1 MSAFKDMLIDIQES
15 IERGTLS
22 YQEIANMYGIP
33 VKDVMLIAEELM
45 DQFDDT
51 RYDDTLDGDFD
62 TAMASAGMGVD
73 EDYGYY
79 GMEEE

>member
-22 YQEIANMYGIP
+22 YQQIANMYGLP
-33 VKDVMLIAEELM
+33 VKDVILIAEELM
-45 DQFDDT
+45 DQ
-51 RYDDTLDGDFD
+51 YDDAQYDDSMDGDFD
-62 TAMASAGMGVD
+62 SAMASAGMGTD

-79 GMEEE
+79 GMEDE

>member
-22 YQEIANMYGIP
+22 YQQIANMYGLP

-45 DQFDDT
+45 DQYDDA
-51 RYDDTLDGDFD
+51 RYDDYMDGDFD
-62 TAMASAGMGVD
+62 SAMASAGMGVD

>member
-15 IERGTLS
+15 IERGTMT
-22 YQEIANMYGIP
+22 YQQIANMYGIP

-45 DQFDDT
+45 DQFDDSQF
-51 RYDDTLDGDFD
+51 DDSMDGDFD
-62 TAMASAGMGVD
+62 TAMASAGMGTD